1 MTVNYREQYAKYNKY
16 FTSLRLVYTKK
27 PEVRVSLNLLMTLLA
42 ISFFG
47 LFALRSTIS
56 TIAELLS
63 NVKSQEEISN
73 KLDEKIQALQ
83 KAHANWTQEAQREF
97 LIDQAL
103 PKGPQPDDYLR
114 QIEGLS
120 AQTSVTLIALTLQD
134 VLIYGKG
141 GISADQNADKDS
153 SGPVKYMNVTFTVEG
168 QYSQVISFENGLE
181 NLRRN
186 IKIDTLSLGQA
197 KKQTNN
203 ITLTIA
209 GKVPYLDSQK

>member
-1 MTVNYREQYAKYNKY
+1 M
-16 FTSLRLVYTKK
+16 
-27 PEVRVSLNLLMTLLA
+27 
-42 ISFFG
+42 
-47 LFALRSTIS
+47 
-56 TIAELLS
+56 
-63 NVKSQEEISN
+63 
-73 KLDEKIQALQ
+73 
-83 KAHANWTQEAQREF
+83 
-97 LIDQAL
+97 
-103 PKGPQPDDYLR
+103 
-114 QIEGLS
+114 
-120 AQTSVTLIALTLQD
+120 
-134 VLIYGKG
+134 IYGKG

-181 NLRRN
+181 NLRRT